1 MKSIKMP
8 IKSSLLMASVLLAA
22 CSGPSEDVRVSF
34 CKNISAAYA
43 GASDNIEWKGNENT
57 FRRPEYAI
65 AALQFDVIDRDGQ
78 RSAMQT
84 ECYFAFDAVEDTAQH
99 LADPFSAYAT
109 LPFAMKVD
117 GRALS
122 DGELVRLRNAEQV
135 RLGRAAISTLETGA
149 RDLADKV
156 RAGIGQ

>member
-1 MKSIKMP
+1 MNHKKLP
-8 IKSSLLMASVLLAA
+8 IKTSLVFMGALLAG

-34 CKNISAAYA
+34 CKNISAAYTGA
-43 GASDNIEWKGNENT
+43 GENVEWTANNNT

-65 AALQFDVIDRDGQ
+65 AELQFNVIGSDGS
-78 RSAMQT
+78 RTAKRT
-84 ECYFAFDAVEDTAQH
+84 ECYFAYDVVEDTAQH
-99 LADPFSAYAT
+99 LADPFSAYST

-117 GRALS
+117 GQALS
-122 DGELVRLRNAEQV
+122 DGELVQLRNAEQV
-135 RLGRAAISTLETGA
+135 RLGRAAVATLEKGA